1 MIIVLLMFCGAC
13 AGSTGGG
20 MKCSR
25 VLLLF
30 RAIRRELHRITH
42 PRSVEVV
49 KLDGKLV
56 SESTLHTLLVFLGAY
71 VMMVFAAA
79 LIISLDGCSFTV
91 SFSAALT
98 CVSNVGPGLEMIGPT
113 GNFAAFSP
121 LAKGVMSLCMIIG
134 RLEIFPIL
142 VLFSPS
148 TWQRI

>member
-1 MIIVLLMFCGAC
+1 MFCGAC

-25 VLLLF
+25 ILLLF
-30 RAIRRELHRITH
+30 RVIRRGVRRIAH
-42 PRSVEVV
+42 PRAVEVV
-49 KLDGKLV
+49 KLDGKV
-56 SESTLHTLLVFLGAY
+56 VDDSTVHSILLFVGGYLLII
-71 VMMVFAAA
+71 FAAA
-79 LIISLDGCSFTV
+79 LFISLDGGSFSV

-98 CVSNVGPGLEMIGPT
+98 CVSNVGPGLEVIGPT

-121 LAKGVMSLCMIIG
+121 LSKGIMSLCMIIG

-148 TWQRI
+148 AWRRA